1 MSKLKILVADPIA
14 DKGIEAL
21 KAVSSFDVEVN
32 LGLKKEDDFAA
43 AAKDAHAI
51 IVRSGVK
58 VTAKVIEAAPNLKVI
73 GRAGV
78 GVDNIDIPAA
88 SKRGVVVMNTPGG
101 NTISTAEQAFTLM
114 MSLARKTPQA
124 HASMVAGKFDRK
136 SYSGTE
142 VYGKTLTVLGMG
154 RIGAEFAKR
163 AKAFGMNVIAYDP
176 YLSAARA
183 QALGVEL
190 RDNLDEAV
198 KDADFITMH
207 MPMTKETKH
216 MLDERR
222 LGILKKG
229 VRIINCARGGLIDD
243 NALAAALTSGHVGGA
258 ALDVYEVEPPPADY
272 PVLQA
277 PNTVFTPHL
286 GASTEEAQE
295 NVGIEIA
302 EAVRN
307 NLLEGTIINAVNM
320 PNVDPKVLAEI
331 GPFLRFGE
339 LLGRLI
345 SQLAP
350 ARANVLRVNYS
361 GKVGSLDTTLVSRAV
376 LKGFLERAS
385 GNEGV
390 NYINAAGVAE
400 NLGLR
405 FTESRLAEPT
415 EWSDLIEVQVRNDTE
430 TATIAGTFFGG
441 SPRIVKVN
449 GRHVDAAPEGTL
461 LLIENIDRPGMIAAY
476 STILGK
482 HNINIADMSL
492 ARDKQSATALTI
504 LTLDSAPSA
513 AVIAELE
520 KIEGIKRILSLVVG

>member
-1 MSKLKILVADPIA
+1 
-14 DKGIEAL
+14 
-21 KAVSSFDVEVN
+21 
-32 LGLKKEDDFAA
+32 
-43 AAKDAHAI
+43 
-51 IVRSGVK
+51 
-58 VTAKVIEAAPNLKVI
+58 
-73 GRAGV
+73 
-78 GVDNIDIPAA
+78 
-88 SKRGVVVMNTPGG
+88 
-101 NTISTAEQAFTLM
+101 
-114 MSLARKTPQA
+114 
-124 HASMVAGKFDRK
+124 
-136 SYSGTE
+136 
-142 VYGKTLTVLGMG
+142 
-154 RIGAEFAKR
+154 
-163 AKAFGMNVIAYDP
+163 
-176 YLSAARA
+176 
-183 QALGVEL
+183 
-190 RDNLDEAV
+190 
-198 KDADFITMH
+198 
-207 MPMTKETKH
+207 

-504 LTLDSAPSA
+504 LTLDTAPSA